1 VFYTVTEKELLVIV
15 FGLQKFRTILLGHR
29 VFIRTDHYALK
40 FLKQCRLLNDPL
52 TRWSL
57 MPNEFD
63 YEVEHIREKDNVVA
77 DTLSRFPPDADAA
90 VTRNVNLPIVGA
102 TITFEK
108 QFITALFVFRSG

>member
-1 VFYTVTEKELLVIV
+1 
-15 FGLQKFRTILLGHR
+15 
-29 VFIRTDHYALK
+29 
-40 FLKQCRLLNDPL
+40 
-52 TRWSL
+52 

>member
-1 VFYTVTEKELLVIV
+1 
-15 FGLQKFRTILLGHR
+15 
-29 VFIRTDHYALK
+29 
-40 FLKQCRLLNDPL
+40 LKQCRLLNDPL

-77 DTLSRFPPDADAA
+77 DTLSRFPPDVDAA

-102 TITFEK
+102 TLPRNSSS
-108 QFITALFVFRSG
+108 QPCLCLPGWMS

>member
-1 VFYTVTEKELLVIV
+1 
-15 FGLQKFRTILLGHR
+15 
-29 VFIRTDHYALK
+29 
-40 FLKQCRLLNDPL
+40 
-52 TRWSL
+52 
-57 MPNEFD
+57 
-63 YEVEHIREKDNVVA
+63 VEHIREKDNVVA